1 MLYVCIAAH
10 LGARHAR
17 ADPANACHQRCFV
30 QSVSTN
36 VRFQIGIFSRT
47 KLEVNC
53 RVADFIVKPRTW
65 TLQSGYH
72 KMFRYIKH
80 FWAIFSQDWPI
91 SNLQKIRSSQGWR
104 QSSAKDR
111 CKGRIP
117 LHVSY
122 YAILL
127 LWYGYFVLSIYAFI
141 FAEKSYHVTWGNMYH
156 ACNVAGVELPVPDY
170 GKLEEVIRQVLD
182 EMGCQKVQHSVDKCI
197 SIYETRINGYWYKW
211 HFKVS
216 GFVVLTCL
224 KNIFVTWFICVCY
237 LFVVLHFWSQE
248 MELPEILSVF
258 H

>member
-104 QSSAKDR
+104 QSSANHR

-117 LHVSY
+117 CTYLTMQYYCYDTSTLYYLYTVMILMICFYICWKSISCQHVPCVYSF
-122 YAILL
+122 IPCLL
-127 LWYGYFVLSIYAFI
+127 FSFIRHCRSRASRAWLWQAGRGDTASFGRDGMPKGPAFCGQM
-141 FAEKSYHVTWGNMYH
+141 H
-156 ACNVAGVELPVPDY
+156 
-170 GKLEEVIRQVLD
+170 
-182 EMGCQKVQHSVDKCI
+182 QHLWDSN
-197 SIYETRINGYWYKW
+197 EW
-211 HFKVS
+211 HIKVS
-216 GFVVLTCL
+216 GFVCL
-224 KNIFVTWFICVCY
+224 DM
-237 LFVVLHFWSQE
+237 S
-248 MELPEILSVF
+248 
-258 H
+258 